1 MIARSLD
8 ELLVYGKAL
17 AACYEVS
24 AVVERPNLSKDY
36 ELRTQLTSAA
46 GSIPANI
53 AEGFAQQTDRQ
64 FVRYLCFARGG
75 SRRSAV
81 SSQQSAVGSR
91 QSAVSSRQSAVGSQQ
106 SAVGSQ
112 PSAVAAMAWDVPSAA
127 I

>member
-17 AACYEVS
+17 AACHEVS

-36 ELRTQLTSAA
+36 ELRAQLTSAA

-64 FVRYLCFARGG
+64 FVRYLCFARG
-75 SRRSAV
+75 
-81 SSQQSAVGSR
+81 SSKEIRAHL
-91 QSAVSSRQSAVGSQQ
+91 
-106 SAVGSQ
+106 
-112 PSAVAAMAWDVPSAA
+112 AVAQGRRYLTRSEMQSVSDKYEEIAKMLTGLIKYLRASDRKQRG
-127 I
+127 